1 MQDDHERT
9 FQTNLRL
16 LSFLTTLDDKD
27 KPSNT
32 TTGITPA
39 FFTEIK
45 HFWKISLYLGNYKR
59 RNFSTSKVKIQS
71 MDQQLKNI
79 SHLSRLP
86 LWRKDTLN
94 PLCCQQD
101 ALIAAIWPASSQRFM
116 FLTNLQRRGRDRE
129 SPLRIQYWE
138 MFTRPRQEAN
148 DKNLSERPAC
158 NAIIVCTPP
167 ALLQYEVIFWH
178 GWHQSIF
185 ELGGLLV
192 VAP

>member
-16 LSFLTTLDDKD
+16 LSFLATLDDKD

-39 FFTEIK
+39 FFTELK

-101 ALIAAIWPASSQRFM
+101 ASIAAFWPASSRRFM
-116 FLTNLQRRGRDRE
+116 FLTNLRRKGRR
-129 SPLRIQYWE
+129 PWIPIRHLVLRDAHSTASRSKWQI
-138 MFTRPRQEAN
+138 F
-148 DKNLSERPAC
+148 SERPAC
-158 NAIIVCTPP
+158 NAIVVRTPP
-167 ALLQYEVIFWH
+167 GHRMRESWVRKQNF
-178 GWHQSIF
+178 
-185 ELGGLLV
+185 
-192 VAP
+192 